1 MRSILTLAVGFGLIA
16 GAAFAQSPDAPL
28 KGRDTDPALP
38 PPNQTI
44 PDKIRPSD
52 DSSGQNAPGT
62 NGSGD
67 KGTLS
72 DRLEKS
78 DGVIKPPGNAAPGM
92 VVTPP
97 DPNPGGMP
105 VIKPGD
111 LPGRQPGTE
120 AR

>member
-16 GAAFAQSPDAPL
+16 GTALAQSPDAPL
-28 KGRDTDPALP
+28 KGRDSDPALP

-44 PDKIRPSD
+44 PDKIRPD
-52 DSSGQNAPGT
+52 DGAA
-62 NGSGD
+62 D

-72 DRLEKS
+72 ERLEKN

-97 DPNPGGMP
+97 DPNPGSMP

-111 LPGRQPGTE
+111 LPGQKPGTE

>member
-1 MRSILTLAVGFGLIA
+1 MRSILTLAIGVSLMA

-28 KGRDTDPALP
+28 KGRDSDPALP

-52 DSSGQNAPGT
+52 ESA
-62 NGSGD
+62 D

-72 DRLEKS
+72 DRLEES
-78 DGVIKPPGNAAPGM
+78 DGVIKPPANTAPGL

-97 DPNPGGMP
+97 DPNPGSMP

>member
-1 MRSILTLAVGFGLIA
+1 MHAILTFAVGLSLMA
-16 GAAFAQSPDAPL
+16 GTALAQSPDAPL
-28 KGRDTDPALP
+28 KGRDSDPALP

-52 DSSGQNAPGT
+52 DSAGKGAA
-62 NGSGD
+62 D

>member
-28 KGRDTDPALP
+28 KGRDSDPALP

-52 DSSGQNAPGT
+52 ESA
-62 NGSGD
+62 D

-72 DRLEKS
+72 EKLEKS

-111 LPGRQPGTE
+111 LPGRPPGTE

>member
-1 MRSILTLAVGFGLIA
+1 MRAILTLAVGLTLVA
-16 GAAFAQSPDAPL
+16 GSALAQSPDAPL
-28 KGRDTDPALP
+28 KGRDSDPALP

-52 DSSGQNAPGT
+52 
-62 NGSGD
+62 GSAD
-67 KGTLS
+67 TGTLS
-72 DRLEKS
+72 DKLEKS

-97 DPNPGGMP
+97 DPNPGAMP

>member
-44 PDKIRPSD
+44 PDKIRPSEGSAD
-52 DSSGQNAPGT
+52 KGI
-62 NGSGD
+62 SGD
-67 KGTLS
+67 TGTLS

-78 DGVIKPPGNAAPGM
+78 DG
-92 VVTPP
+92 
-97 DPNPGGMP
+97 

>member
-1 MRSILTLAVGFGLIA
+1 MRHLLPGAVLVGLTLMT
-16 GAAFAQSPDAPL
+16 GAALAQSPDAPL
-28 KGRDTDPALP
+28 KGRDTAPNLP
-38 PPNQTI
+38 PPEQTI
-44 PDKIRPSD
+44 PDKVRPAE
-52 DSSGQNAPGT
+52 GAAEG
-62 NGSGD
+62 
-67 KGTLS
+67 GTLS

-78 DGVIKPPGNAAPGM
+78 DGVIKPPGNTAPGM

-97 DPNPGGMP
+97 DPNPGAMP

>member
-1 MRSILTLAVGFGLIA
+1 MRSILTLAVGLGLIA
-16 GAAFAQSPDAPL
+16 GTAFAQSPDAPL

-44 PDKIRPSD
+44 PDKIRPSEGPAD
-52 DSSGQNAPGT
+52 KGT
-62 NGSGD
+62 SAD

-72 DRLEKS
+72 DKLEKS

-97 DPNPGGMP
+97 DPNPGSMP

>member
-52 DSSGQNAPGT
+52 GAADQGTSS
-62 NGSGD
+62 D

-78 DGVIKPPGNAAPGM
+78 DGVIKPPGNTAPGM

>member
-1 MRSILTLAVGFGLIA
+1 MRAILTLAVGLTLVA
-16 GAAFAQSPDAPL
+16 GSALAQSPDAPL
-28 KGRDTDPALP
+28 KGRDSDPALP

-52 DSSGQNAPGT
+52 
-62 NGSGD
+62 GSAD
-67 KGTLS
+67 NGTLS
-72 DRLEKS
+72 DKLEKS
-78 DGVIKPPGNAAPGM
+78 DGVIKPPGNTAPGM

-97 DPNPGGMP
+97 ETNTGSMP

-111 LPGRQPGTE
+111 LPGREPGTE